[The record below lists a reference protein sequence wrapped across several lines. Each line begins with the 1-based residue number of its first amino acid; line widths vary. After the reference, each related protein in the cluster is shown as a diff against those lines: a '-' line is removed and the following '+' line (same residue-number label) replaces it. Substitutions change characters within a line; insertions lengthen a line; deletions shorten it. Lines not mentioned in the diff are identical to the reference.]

1 MLASGTAGD
10 GSKEVSQ
17 IVNCTLYCNYR
28 NKKVEETKTR
38 TYSTGN
44 SVEANNTDILAGHDK
59 LPNRHVC
66 LAQTLIKLAPLLQE
80 VGVQVD
86 FDFKRGEV
94 FGARSSLTVSQGC
107 NCEISLAPAYSHKT
121 EKFHCRVCDVFG
133 LNNFVAFCLFGRMFV
148 LLLWSP

>member
-17 IVNCTLYCNYR
+17 NVNCILYCNYR
-28 NKKVEETKTR
+28 NKKAEETKTR

-107 NCEISLAPAYSHKT
+107 NCEISLAPAHSHKI
-121 EKFHCRVCDVFG
+121 E
-133 LNNFVAFCLFGRMFV
+133 
-148 LLLWSP
+148 